1 MQREKGRRNGM
12 ERKVGNA
19 LDASNA
25 SKRNFTL
32 RLAAI
37 VHRRAREYAI
47 NPGLRGVWVIFS
59 IVCCVATPEFCLF
72 CVTF

>member
-1 MQREKGRRNGM
+1 MQRAQGRRNGM

-19 LDASNA
+19 LDA

-47 NPGLRGVWVIFS
+47 TPGLRGVWVIFS
-59 IVCCVATPEFCLF
+59 IVCCVATPGFCLF